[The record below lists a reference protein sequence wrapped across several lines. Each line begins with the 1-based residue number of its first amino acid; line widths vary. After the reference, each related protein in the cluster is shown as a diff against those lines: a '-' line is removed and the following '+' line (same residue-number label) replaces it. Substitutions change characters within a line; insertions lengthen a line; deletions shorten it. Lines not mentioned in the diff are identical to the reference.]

1 MAWAAS
7 RFTSNPRRLRAASLA
22 ALLLPGIAATAHEEH
37 LDARPAVVLESF
49 PTRADQ
55 MQPDVRAWVEKI
67 IAAHGLEEWK
77 ATLLTNELHRHLGTY
92 SIIGAKMGIR
102 ARELLG
108 AAFDELSVES
118 HAGLK
123 PPLSCLNDGL
133 QVSTG
138 ASLGRGSIRVVENAP
153 AVPEAVFIHDGARL
167 RLRLKPAVADRIG
180 ADIARAAGQHG
191 GLTPAYFDAIR
202 KLSLLHWA
210 ELKRAEIFEETR
222 EPVPTAGK

>member
-1 MAWAAS
+1 M
-7 RFTSNPRRLRAASLA
+7 
-22 ALLLPGIAATAHEEH
+22 AHEPR

-55 MQPDVRAWVEKI
+55 MQPDVRPWMERI

-108 AAFDELSVES
+108 AAFDELRVES

-138 ASLGRGSIRVVENAP
+138 ASLGRGAIRVVENQPPVA
-153 AVPEAVFIHDGARL
+153 EAVFIHDGKAL
-167 RLRLKPAVADRIG
+167 RLRLKPAVVERIR
-180 ADIARAAGQHG
+180 ADIADAIKQHG
-191 GLTPAYFDAIR
+191 NLTAAYFAAIR
-202 KLSLLHWA
+202 KLSLQHWA
-210 ELKRAEIFEETR
+210 ELKRSEIFEEQT
-222 EPVPTAGK
+222 VVK

>member
-1 MAWAAS
+1 LSLGVAAHDA
-7 RFTSNPRRLRAASLA
+7 P
-22 ALLLPGIAATAHEEH
+22 

-55 MQPDVRAWVEKI
+55 MQADVRPWLEKI
-67 IAAHGLEEWK
+67 MATHGLEEWK

-108 AAFDELSVES
+108 AAFEDVRVES

-138 ASLGRGSIRVVENAP
+138 ASLGRGTIRVVENRPSA
-153 AVPEAVFIHDGARL
+153 PEAVFIHDGKAV
-167 RLRLKPAVADRIG
+167 RLRLKQSIVDRIR
-180 ADIARAAGQHG
+180 ADIADAIKKHG
-191 GLTPAYFDAIR
+191 SLTPAYFAAIR
-202 KLSLLHWA
+202 QLSLRHWA
-210 ELKRAEIFEETR
+210 ELKRSEIFEEITKA
-222 EPVPTAGK
+222 VPLGNR